1 MNKGFLYLFTAFF
14 LSVSVVAQDK
24 GFKELF
30 AESFSYLEL
39 GEL

>member
-1 MNKGFLYLFTAFF
+1 MNKGLLFLFTAFF
-14 LSVSVVAQDK
+14 LSVNAIAQDK
-24 GFKELF
+24 GFKELY